1 MGERG
6 ATDLVTVLNELAAV
20 CRARR
25 RHAEAEACYR
35 LALAVLDRSVEPG
48 HPGRAATR
56 HHYATLLAELGR
68 DAEAA
73 QLEAGR

>member
-1 MGERG
+1 MGERD
-6 ATDLVTVLNELAAV
+6 AADLVIALNELAAD
-20 CRARR
+20 CRAHR
-25 RHAEAEACYR
+25 RHAEAEVCYR
-35 LALAVLDRSVEPG
+35 LALAVLDSSVERG
-48 HPGRAATR
+48 HPSRAATR